1 MKLLLALMLA
11 TAAAISVLPTAAPA
25 VKKHATPRCLPSMVP
40 GYSTL
45 CIANK
50 TIVTPAPSPTPI
62 PTASPTPEPTIAP
75 TSTPTVAPTASPSP
89 PPYGT
94 IVWQAGSPTLGNWET
109 ANTYQCGNPVLT
121 GSTFYF
127 DLKQDG
133 TKCGRNQMLP
143 LTAGGSTFQ
152 LTAERVYTWVFGYV
166 DGNPLGQPPGMGN
179 DDGEAQSVVWQIHGN
194 DEPDTPCTQLGFG
207 NTPPNSSSGQP
218 QQWLI
223 DDCGSSLSAPFWV
236 GPYTPQETDAFVI
249 QAKISSGSDGW
260 TRLWRNGSLVAS
272 STGANFKESTGGP
285 FWNFGVYKWRWEL
298 SGGGGSK
305 MTEVQDTIV
314 GMTLYEQ

>member
-1 MKLLLALMLA
+1 MKVLAAFLVLA
-11 TAAAISVLPTAAPA
+11 TPMAIAAAGVKPPAMTCFPSV
-25 VKKHATPRCLPSMVP
+25 VP
-40 GYSTL
+40 GWPKL
-45 CIANK
+45 CAEKIAGVK

-133 TKCGRNQMLP
+133 TSCGRNQMLP

-166 DGNPLGQPPGMGN
+166 DGNLLGQAPGMGN

-218 QQWLI
+218 QQWLM

-260 TRLWRNGSLVAS
+260 TKLWRNGSLVAS
-272 STGANFKESTGGP
+272 STGANFKESTGNP
-285 FWNFGVYKWRWEL
+285 WWNFGVYCWRWEL
-298 SGGGGSK
+298 PNGGGSK
-305 MTEVQDTIV
+305 MTEKQDTIV